1 MMNDEEAEWF
11 KLHGAALGVGGKPM
25 GTDYS
30 KWDAY
35 DLERDLARSEDNF
48 VSEDF
53 REAAK
58 RAEMRS
64 QDQIIEA
71 GDVAREL
78 AAALKSQ
85 AAVEALKAAEGLG
98 SNARR
103 RRKKDSR
110 EAMPSVSSAELI
122 EEIRGAVAGPKPV
135 SQSMETAESDG
146 AFTESRGIIA
156 SLSDIINKTS
166 LQFAGLIEEMRCLNK
181 EVEAISDKACERGM
195 ELIMKVDAF
204 MASGL

>member
-1 MMNDEEAEWF
+1 MMKEEEAEWF
-11 KLHGAALGVGGKPM
+11 RAHGAALGVGSKPV

-30 KWDAY
+30 KWDSY
-35 DLERDLARSEDNF
+35 DLEGDLARSEDNF
-48 VSEDF
+48 VSDDF

-58 RAEMRS
+58 KADMRS

-71 GDVAREL
+71 SDVAREL

-110 EAMPSVSSAELI
+110 VVMPSVSS
-122 EEIRGAVAGPKPV
+122 
-135 SQSMETAESDG
+135 ET
-146 AFTESRGIIA
+146 
-156 SLSDIINKTS
+156 LK
-166 LQFAGLIEEMRCLNK
+166 EEMRGHCW
-181 EVEAISDKACERGM
+181 AKAGFAVYGHNWERCSRRR
-195 ELIMKVDAF
+195 E
-204 MASGL
+204 